1 MSESHEPLPAAVPVF
16 PLSGALLLPRGVLP
30 LNIFE
35 PRYLAMVRDA
45 MAATGAANRIIGII
59 QPRFDGDP
67 PPLYNV
73 GCLGRIGD
81 YRETDD
87 GRVLIALTG
96 VTRFRIQAELDRTTL
111 YRQVMADY
119 HEFGEDR
126 GEPEALAAAARAGLE
141 DVLRS
146 YLDDQGL
153 SADWDAVKSADD
165 EALVTTLSSVCP
177 FDPAEKQALLEAD
190 GLPDRAATLTA
201 LMTFAQG
208 TGGGAGGGGDRP
220 TLQ

>member
-1 MSESHEPLPAAVPVF
+1 MSDHEPLPVAVPVF

-45 MAATGAANRIIGII
+45 MAAAGAANRLIGII
-59 QPRFDGDP
+59 QPRSPGEP
-67 PPLYNV
+67 PQLYSV
-73 GCLGRIGD
+73 GCLGRIGE

-87 GRVLIALTG
+87 GRILVALTG

-119 HEFGEDR
+119 HEFGDDR
-126 GEPEALAAAARAGLE
+126 DEPTALAAAARAGLE
-141 DVLRS
+141 DVLRR
-146 YLDDQGL
+146 YLDAQGL
-153 SADWDAVKSADD
+153 SADWEAVKSADD
-165 EALVTTLSSVCP
+165 DALVTTLASVCP

-208 TGGGAGGGGDRP
+208 PGGGGDRP